1 MLYNINVQTGN
12 IRIQLSDLYFSARW
26 TRATVGLTGLQETLS
41 LLSIHLGTTVW
52 KKRHPTTQTWTRDTL
67 IPTTIMIKDATI
79 PLAIKLPSIRSAIR
93 SAQEHP
99 APPAG
104 LSVHPPSIAMGR
116 DKAWKLP
123 PEMPPLSAAS
133 RTERHTRIA
142 ITAGTKPASQPASR
156 VFPPRRSSACRPRGR
171 LWTLSLTHSRTVCTM
186 SRLRV
191 GVAGCCPKGS
201 RRRSWWAKCR
211 PI

>member
-1 MLYNINVQTGN
+1 MLHDINVQTGN

-26 TRATVGLTGLQETLS
+26 TQATVGLTGLQETLS
-41 LLSIHLGTTVW
+41 LFSIHLSTAVW
-52 KKRHPTTQTWTRDTL
+52 KKQHPMTQTWTQDTV
-67 IPTTIMIKDATI
+67 IPTTIITKDATI
-79 PLAIKLPSIRSAIR
+79 PLAIKLPLIRSAIR

-104 LSVHPPSIAMGR
+104 LSVHPPSKAMGR

-123 PEMPPLSAAS
+123 LEMPPLSAAS
-133 RTERHTRIA
+133 RTERLTLIT
-142 ITAGTKPASQPASR
+142 ITAGTKLASQPVSQ

-171 LWTLSLTHSRTVCTM
+171 LWTLSLTHSRTACTM
-186 SRLRV
+186 SHLQV

-201 RRRSWWAKCR
+201 RHRNWWAKCR